1 MEGLLAALA
10 DSASGRWTLEFR
22 FEGLRLLPLVLRLG
36 QALQA
41 QEREF
46 RLMFPDAGA
55 TALAQRDAPDLAA
68 RTGSLKDQER
78 LNAAGITP
86 ADASNDAQ
94 SPASEPQGDGA
105 TELPLLVLVA
115 PGPSDYDAVER
126 LCLNHRG
133 GVVLLNDERLANT
146 CREILLEGRASA
158 NNDLGDL
165 ARGGWGHHRTGVDGR
180 LDPLR
185 AAVAIGVLE
194 RLEET
199 IELHRHVADRY
210 VARLGG
216 ESQLQIPAPAP
227 NAKPSWPAFPVRLDE
242 RFVLEDRDSIIA
254 GLRRHEILAAA
265 GWSFGPD
272 LPIVAGPGCAEDQ
285 WPIAARLAA
294 RTIHLPCHPFMSERE
309 VDLVCQTLL
318 LMMKQTVFTRGE

>member
-1 MEGLLAALA
+1 MLPSDLLSAEAQAMEGLLAALA

-78 LNAAGITP
+78 LNAAGSTP

-105 TELPLLVLVA
+105 TEPPLLVLVA

-133 GVVLLNDERLANT
+133 SVVLLNGN
-146 CREILLEGRASA
+146 LE
-158 NNDLGDL
+158 D
-165 ARGGWGHHRTGVDGR
+165 
-180 LDPLR
+180 
-185 AAVAIGVLE
+185 AAVGIGS
-194 RLEET
+194 
-199 IELHRHVADRY
+199 
-210 VARLGG
+210 VAR
-216 ESQLQIPAPAP
+216 
-227 NAKPSWPAFPVRLDE
+227 E
-242 RFVLEDRDSIIA
+242 RRRGFLSTWRSAYALLPLSEGA
-254 GLRRHEILAAA
+254 LRRCFPGPWELYRNDPDGHRLVETFEQKPDAEQVAETLSPGQAA
-265 GWSFGPD
+265 
-272 LPIVAGPGCAEDQ
+272 
-285 WPIAARLAA
+285 
-294 RTIHLPCHPFMSERE
+294 
-309 VDLVCQTLL
+309 
-318 LMMKQTVFTRGE
+318 TVTGGLQALDRFLGSLRN